1 MLDSAR
7 TKHMAAAG
15 DVVGTTRSYAT
26 QRKLIGSTRRIQ
38 IAAAAVLLL
47 LVITAVALTFLP
59 WQQSA
64 RGYGRVLA
72 LSPQE
77 RVQEVLSP
85 SKGIIERISEGLV
98 EGSYV
103 RRGQE
108 LLELKPMAV
117 NLQDQVDAQRA
128 NLQSKLEIANQKV
141 DIYTANV
148 ENYKSVRQFTI
159 AAAEQAIEA
168 AKAKLAAKESSIPGY
183 ESKVRQAKL
192 NYERQRQLQRSGLA
206 ATKEVEK
213 LEKDLDVALAELE
226 QLKADVMTAQSEL
239 AEKKADLDGKRTKA
253 ETEVQKAEGDLAAA
267 RSDVETI
274 NKDLGD
280 LDIKLGELDRLVVRA
295 PANGTIHR
303 LPVFVGGQTVKE
315 SGYLLT
321 IVPEVTEPAV
331 ELLID
336 GNDLPL
342 VHLGDEVR
350 LQFEGWPAIQFSGW
364 PAVARGTF
372 GGKVTTI
379 DLTDDGIGRFRV
391 LVTQPDK
398 AEWPES
404 RYLRQ
409 GVQANGWVMLDTVP
423 LYYEIWRQ
431 LNGFPPQTE
440 PKVGKDAGSK
450 TDDKG
455 KKPKIKL
462 PK

>member
-1 MLDSAR
+1 MLDTAR
-7 TKHMAAAG
+7 TRNMTAAG
-15 DVVGTTRSYAT
+15 EVIGNTRSYAT

-38 IAAAAVLLL
+38 FTAAAVLVLL
-47 LVITAVALTFLP
+47 IIGTVALTFLP

-85 SKGIIERISEGLV
+85 SKGIIERISDGLV
-98 EGSYV
+98 EGSFV
-103 RRGQE
+103 KKDE
-108 LLELKPMAV
+108 VLLELKPTAV
-117 NLQDQVDAQRA
+117 NLEVLVKSQQA
-128 NLQSKLEIANQKV
+128 NLKSKREIAEQKV
-141 DIYTANV
+141 QIYTANIA
-148 ENYKSVRQFTI
+148 NYESVRDFTV
-159 AAAEQAIEA
+159 AAAEQAVEA
-168 AKAKLAAKESSIPGY
+168 AKAKLTSKERSVPGY
-183 ESKVRQAKL
+183 EAKVRQAKL
-192 NYERQRQLQRSGLA
+192 YLQRQRLLQRDGLT
-206 ATKEVEK
+206 ATQEVEK
-213 LEKDLDVALAELE
+213 YEKDFDVATAELD
-226 QLKADVMTAQSEL
+226 QLKADIMTAESEL
-239 AEKKADLDGKRTKA
+239 LEKRADLKGKQTKA
-253 ETEVQKAEGDLAAA
+253 ETEVQKAEVDLAAA

-274 NKDLGD
+274 NKELGD
-280 LDIKLGELDRLVVRA
+280 LDIKTDELDRLIIKA

-315 SGYLLT
+315 GDYLLT
-321 IVPEVTEPAV
+321 LVPEVTEPAV

-342 VHLGDEVR
+342 VHLGDETR

-372 GGKVTTI
+372 GGKVNTI
-379 DLTDDGIGRFRV
+379 DLTDDGTGRFRV
-391 LVTQPDK
+391 LITEPDK
-398 AEWPES
+398 ADWPES

-440 PKVGKDAGSK
+440 PKAGKDAGSK
-450 TDDKG
+450 TDKG
-455 KKPKIKL
+455 DKPKIKL